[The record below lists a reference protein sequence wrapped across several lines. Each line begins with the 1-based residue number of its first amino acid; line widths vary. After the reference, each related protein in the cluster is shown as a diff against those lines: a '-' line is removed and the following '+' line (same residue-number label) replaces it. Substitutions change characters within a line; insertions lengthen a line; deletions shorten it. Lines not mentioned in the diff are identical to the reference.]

1 MPTFTETLSS
11 TFTGADES
19 PLSEGG
25 AWATMTGEVS
35 FSRTSNQAKV
45 GGGDDSTN
53 RHTTAAAAGQY
64 SRADLTCVGTA
75 GGGSGM
81 GLAVRC
87 ASAARTY
94 YRLAI
99 DHAATNNA
107 EIARFVAGTY
117 TSLVQWTQAFTNG
130 DQFTIAIENQVL
142 YVYDKTLTQV
152 KTYDDTGGGGP
163 TTGSVGL
170 SYSSVETSALL
181 DNWGGGPF
189 RTAAVGATAVGRPIR
204 PRPRLRKS
212 RFKRS
217 TQGDITLTVVVNIPR
232 HLYTTMGVGT

>member
-11 TFTGADES
+11 TFTGADEAT
-19 PLSEGG
+19 LSEGG
-25 AWATMTGEVS
+25 AWAKMTSESS
-35 FSRTSNQAKV
+35 FSRTSNQAV
-45 GGGDDSTN
+45 VISSNDSTN
-53 RHTTAAAAGQY
+53 LHTTAVAADQY
-64 SRADLTCVGTA
+64 SRADLTCVGTS
-75 GGGSGM
+75 GGGQGI

-94 YRLAI
+94 YRLVI

-117 TSLVQWTQAFTNG
+117 TSLVRWTQAFTNG

-163 TTGSVGL
+163 TTGNVGI
-170 SYSSVETSALL
+170 SFSSSETSALL
-181 DNWGGGPF
+181 ENWRGGTFSSAG
-189 RTAAVGATAVGRPIR
+189 GATQAQIWPSIQQGILNPMIGRR
-204 PRPRLRKS
+204 Y
-212 RFKRS
+212 
-217 TQGDITLTVVVNIPR
+217 V
-232 HLYTTMGVGT
+232 

>member
-11 TFTGADES
+11 TFTGADEAT
-19 PLSEGG
+19 LSEGG
-25 AWATMTGEVS
+25 AWATLTGEAS
-35 FSRTSNQAKV
+35 FSRTSNQALPF
-45 GGGDDSTN
+45 GSGTDSTN
-53 RHTTAAAAGQY
+53 RHTTAVAAGQY
-64 SRADLTCVGTA
+64 SRADLTCVGTTGSAA
-75 GGGSGM
+75 GI

-152 KTYDDTGGGGP
+152 QTFDDTGGGGP

-170 SYSSVETSALL
+170 SFSSIETSALL
-181 DNWGGGPF
+181 DNWSGGTFSTAAGGP
-189 RTAAVGATAVGRPIR
+189 G
-204 PRPRLRKS
+204 
-212 RFKRS
+212 
-217 TQGDITLTVVVNIPR
+217 TLM
-232 HLYTTMGVGT
+232 LLGVGGMVRLMAAARLTQDHTRRDWFKTLLACFLGGRK

>member
-11 TFTGADES
+11 TFTGTDEVT
-19 PLSEGG
+19 LSEGG
-25 AWATMTGEVS
+25 AWATMTGEAS
-35 FSRTSNQAKV
+35 FSRTSNQAV
-45 GGGDDSTN
+45 ADAARDVTN
-53 RHTTAAAAGQY
+53 RHTTAVAADQY
-64 SRADLTCVGTA
+64 SRADLTCVGTV
-75 GGGSGM
+75 GGGAGN

-99 DHAATNNA
+99 DHNATNNA

-117 TSLVQWTQAFTNG
+117 TSLVRWTQAFTDG

-152 KTYDDTGGGGP
+152 QTYDDTGGGGP

-181 DNWGGGPF
+181 DNWSGGTF
-189 RTAAVGATAVGRPIR
+189 STASGGATAAKLPQSRPFPFI
-204 PRPRLRKS
+204 PGSPPGLR
-212 RFKRS
+212 
-217 TQGDITLTVVVNIPR
+217 
-232 HLYTTMGVGT
+232 

>member
-11 TFTGADES
+11 TFTGADEAT
-19 PLSEGG
+19 LSEGG
-25 AWATMTGEVS
+25 AWAKMTSESS
-35 FSRTSNQAKV
+35 FSRTSNQAV
-45 GGGDDSTN
+45 VISSNDSTN
-53 RHTTAAAAGQY
+53 LHTTAVAADQY
-64 SRADLTCVGTA
+64 SRADLTCVGTS
-75 GGGSGM
+75 GGGSGI

-94 YRLAI
+94 YRLVI

-117 TSLVQWTQAFTNG
+117 TSLVRWTQAFTNG

-181 DNWGGGPF
+181 DNWSGGTFSSAGGAAAARVPQSRPF
-189 RTAAVGATAVGRPIR
+189 PYKPGS
-204 PRPRLRKS
+204 PRGLR
-212 RFKRS
+212 
-217 TQGDITLTVVVNIPR
+217 
-232 HLYTTMGVGT
+232 